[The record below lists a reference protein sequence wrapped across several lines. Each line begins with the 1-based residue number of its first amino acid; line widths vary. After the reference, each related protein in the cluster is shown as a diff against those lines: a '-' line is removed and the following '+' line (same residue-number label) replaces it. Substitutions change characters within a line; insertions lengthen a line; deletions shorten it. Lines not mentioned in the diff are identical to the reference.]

1 MLDYLPVPVCSF
13 VSYSIAKR
21 EKTTCRV
28 LKCKCVFDLI
38 TMIIKRIR
46 LNRQLLSSRDYAYY
60 GGYGYEDIQR
70 IQQFQQQQR
79 QAAAQYIPQEQE
91 AIVASQQPPKPPPPP
106 QPQPAKA
113 ILFEEQKK
121 ESLSPPSTQAPVQS
135 PPKTPPNEPLDAEQP
150 QLIVNEANVLAAS
163 SSVAPNASYPEMSD
177 LNLHPHVKQDLT
189 DFFKIGA
196 NRARQA
202 AHGNE
207 VPKKR
212 YPELIIVGAKKC
224 GTTALKIFMN
234 YHPGFR
240 DTPGEKHFF
249 NRPSNWN
256 QGFTWYKDQ
265 SPLTYADEVTYE
277 KTPDYFDRAFVPE
290 RIKQM
295 NQDVKIIAILC
306 DPVRRAY
313 SHFLHAIVVQVSRD

>member
-1 MLDYLPVPVCSF
+1 MG
-13 VSYSIAKR
+13 
-21 EKTTCRV
+21 
-28 LKCKCVFDLI
+28 
-38 TMIIKRIR
+38 
-46 LNRQLLSSRDYAYY
+46 SRDYAYY
-60 GGYGYEDIQR
+60 GGYAYEDIQR
-70 IQQFQQQQR
+70 IQQFQIQQQ
-79 QAAAQYIPQEQE
+79 QQQQQPVVAQYQQLQRPIAPPVRAE
-91 AIVASQQPPKPPPPP
+91 AAKPILFEEEKAALAPAKSASTPPPPP
-106 QPQPAKA
+106 PPP
-113 ILFEEQKK
+113 
-121 ESLSPPSTQAPVQS
+121 PPSPNNGNEKEEVAKPELINEPVVSSSLAPV
-135 PPKTPPNEPLDAEQP
+135 
-150 QLIVNEANVLAAS
+150 
-163 SSVAPNASYPEMSD
+163 NASYPDVSD
-177 LNLHPHVKQDLT
+177 LRLHPHVKQDLT
-189 DFFKIGA
+189 DFLKIGA

-313 SHFLHAIVVQVSRD
+313 SHFLHAIVVQVRNSLN